1 MHSVPGDA
9 LVALREAA
17 LGTGMTNTD
26 IVLDCL
32 LRLGDTIQAE
42 HPDGEELTALQR
54 RVRAR
59 ARRDRPRAGQL
70 TLYLRPDER
79 AQVDAM
85 ASASGM
91 SRSRLVTEAL
101 DRGLADVG

>member
-9 LVALREAA
+9 LDVLREAA
-17 LGTGMTNTD
+17 LRTGMINTD
-26 IVLDCL
+26 TVLDCL
-32 LRLGDTIQAE
+32 LRHGDTIQAE
-42 HPDGEELTALQR
+42 HADGEELTALQR

-59 ARRDRPRAGQL
+59 ARRDRARAGQL
-70 TLYLRPDER
+70 TFLKPHER
-79 AQVDAM
+79 AEVDAM

>member
-9 LVALREAA
+9 LDALREAA

-26 IVLDCL
+26 IVLECL
-32 LRLGDTIQAE
+32 LRLGDTTQAE
-42 HPDGEELTALQR
+42 HADGEELTALQ

-79 AQVDAM
+79 AEVDAM